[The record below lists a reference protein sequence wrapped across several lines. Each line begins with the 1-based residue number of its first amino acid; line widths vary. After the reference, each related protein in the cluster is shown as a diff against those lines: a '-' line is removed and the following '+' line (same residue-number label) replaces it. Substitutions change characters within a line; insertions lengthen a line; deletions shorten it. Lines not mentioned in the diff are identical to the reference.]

1 MHEGDSRVSEKQDG
15 LRKMSAT
22 DWTAEIET
30 FAGPF
35 SGNRKGWLSVAAR
48 RAGVTYRQI
57 KALYYRETTDPKHS
71 VATRVLSAAEQARL
85 DAARRDARQLADT
98 YRSAA
103 NALANVDEDFHR
115 SDIDAL
121 VNAARVLGVMD
132 RA

>member
-1 MHEGDSRVSEKQDG
+1 MQHGVSKVSEKQDG
-15 LRKMSAT
+15 FRKMSTT

-35 SGNRKGWLSVAAR
+35 SGNRKGWLSTAAR

-57 KALYYRETTDPKHS
+57 KALYYREMTDPKHS
-71 VATRVLSAAEQARL
+71 VATRVLSAADQARIE
-85 DAARRDARQLADT
+85 AARRDARQLADT

-115 SDIDAL
+115 SDIDTL
-121 VNAARVLGVMD
+121 VNAARLLGTVD